1 MKTNTTVKTIVFFLF
16 AGLFL
21 MQDKLQDWFA
31 PFQYFDE
38 AVGLLMFP
46 MVLIRWR
53 QKRLPFSAARE
64 NLLFGA
70 GLLVFWLFGWAG
82 HLVYQYQPLSNALK
96 DFYVNN
102 KFFLALGASFLF
114 FDDPQLDFA
123 EMKKKIWPVLNAVV
137 IVLFALSLVDMCFDT
152 FSTDTRGPF
161 RAVKLFYSVQT
172 VLVSVCVFLS
182 CICLWYF
189 EDKKRKII
197 LPLSLLCIIMFCTIR
212 VKSMGAIAAVF
223 LIYLFVLRGLKF
235 RGISRRL
242 KIFLIAFL
250 AFAAAAILYQVV
262 NYYILMGTGS
272 ARAMMTLAAPFAA
285 WDHFPFG
292 SGWAT
297 FGSAFSAEPY
307 SPVYGMYRMAG
318 IWGISPQYP
327 AFMADVYWPMI
338 LAQTGFFGFAGFL
351 LALWMFVKKICKMRD
366 HVSAYASAL
375 LILTYLLISS
385 TSESA
390 LANPLAIPL
399 AFWLGLIVAEY
410 RNGKGL
416 QA

>member
-1 MKTNTTVKTIVFFLF
+1 MKNNTKLKTLCFLVV

-21 MQDKLQDWFA
+21 VQDKLQDWYT

-38 AVGLLMFP
+38 AFGLLLFP
-46 MVLIRWR
+46 MLLIRWR
-53 QKRLPFSAARE
+53 QKRLTIPTDKES
-64 NLLFGA
+64 LLFYI
-70 GLLVFWLFGWAG
+70 GLLAFWIFGWAS
-82 HLVYQYQPLSNALK
+82 HFVYQYQPLTNALK

-114 FDDPQLDFA
+114 FDDLQLDFQQ
-123 EMKKKIWPVLNAVV
+123 MKKSIWPVLNVTV
-137 IVLFALSLVDMCFDT
+137 LVLFALCVIDLLFDT

-161 RAVKLFYSVQT
+161 RAVKLFYSAQT
-172 VLVSVCVFLS
+172 FLVSACVFLS
-182 CICLWYF
+182 AICLWYY
-189 EDKKRKII
+189 EDKKKKIL
-197 LPLSLLCIIMFCTIR
+197 LPVILLCVIMFCTIR
-212 VKSMGAIAAVF
+212 VKTMGAIAAVC

-235 RGISRRL
+235 RSISRRM
-242 KIFLIAFL
+242 KIILGSFLT
-250 AFAAAAILYQVV
+250 FAAVAIIYQVV
-262 NYYILMGTGS
+262 DYYILMGTGS
-272 ARAMMTLAAPFAA
+272 ARAMMTLASPFVA

-318 IWGISPQYP
+318 IWGISPDYP
-327 AFMADVYWPMI
+327 AFMADVYWPML

-351 LALWMFVKKICKMRD
+351 LALWIFVKKVCRMKDRP
-366 HVSAYASAL
+366 VSFASGL
-375 LILTYLLISS
+375 LILLYLLISS

-390 LANPLAIPL
+390 LANPIAIPL
-399 AFWLGLIVAEY
+399 AFWLGLVVAEY
-410 RNGKGL
+410 RSGKEK

>member
-53 QKRLPFSAARE
+53 QKRLPFSADRE

-137 IVLFALSLVDMCFDT
+137 IVLFALSL
-152 FSTDTRGPF
+152 
-161 RAVKLFYSVQT
+161 
-172 VLVSVCVFLS
+172 
-182 CICLWYF
+182 
-189 EDKKRKII
+189 
-197 LPLSLLCIIMFCTIR
+197 
-212 VKSMGAIAAVF
+212 
-223 LIYLFVLRGLKF
+223 GLN
-235 RGISRRL
+235 
-242 KIFLIAFL
+242 
-250 AFAAAAILYQVV
+250 V
-262 NYYILMGTGS
+262 
-272 ARAMMTLAAPFAA
+272 
-285 WDHFPFG
+285 
-292 SGWAT
+292 
-297 FGSAFSAEPY
+297 
-307 SPVYGMYRMAG
+307 
-318 IWGISPQYP
+318 
-327 AFMADVYWPMI
+327 
-338 LAQTGFFGFAGFL
+338 
-351 LALWMFVKKICKMRD
+351 
-366 HVSAYASAL
+366 
-375 LILTYLLISS
+375 
-385 TSESA
+385 
-390 LANPLAIPL
+390 
-399 AFWLGLIVAEY
+399 GLIVGLVY
-410 RNGKGL
+410 VIMKKRNTYDNTPL
-416 QA
+416 ISYDIDDDIDF